1 MQVGILW
8 RGEPG
13 AQRPAED
20 RGLAPLFDALAEL
33 GVDTVPVPYSEE
45 RLDQVREQML
55 DLDGVLVWVNPIQD
69 GADRRHVD
77 DLLWDAARKGIWVS
91 AHPDVIGKMG
101 TKEVLFETRHL
112 GWGSDVALYR
122 SADEL
127 AERLPDR
134 LATHA
139 RVVVKQGRGNGGNG
153 VWSVELVDRDGD
165 TPPALGSAVCIREA
179 VAKERAVERMT
190 LGEFVERC
198 RPYFSWS
205 GVFVDQEYQSRLADG
220 MVRCYLS
227 HGTVVGFCHQWPT
240 GLLELDAPSP
250 PPDRPR
256 RVYEGADAPAFRSL
270 LQRVEQD
277 WVPELARL
285 FALDVTGFPVI
296 WDADFL
302 FGPQDEHGIDSYV
315 LCEINVSAVWPFPPI
330 ASRTIATNTAAQVAA
345 AVTQRKRAAEEA

>member
-1 MQVGILW
+1 MKVGILW
-8 RGEPG
+8 RGELG

-33 GVDTVPVPYSEE
+33 AVDIVPVPYSDEHVE
-45 RLDQVREQML
+45 QVREQL
-55 DLDGVLVWVNPIQD
+55 LELGGVLVWVNPIQD

-77 DLLWDAARKGIWVS
+77 DLLWDAATRGIWVS
-91 AHPDVIGKMG
+91 AHPDVVGKIG

-127 AERLPDR
+127 GERLPDR

-139 RVVVKQGRGNGGNG
+139 RLVVKQGRGNGGNG
-153 VWSVELVDRDGD
+153 VWSVELVDLD
-165 TPPALGSAVCIREA
+165 TPATLRSAVFIREA
-179 VAKERAVERMT
+179 LAKESTVERVT
-190 LGEFVERC
+190 LGEFVERS

-227 HGTVVGFCHQWPT
+227 HGTVVGFCRQWPT

-250 PPDRPR
+250 PSDRPR
-256 RVYEGADAPAFRSL
+256 RVNEGPDVPAFQSL
-270 LQRVEQD
+270 RQRVEDD
-277 WVPELARL
+277 WVPKFARHL
-285 FALDVTGFPVI
+285 GLDVTDLPVI

-302 FGPQDEHGIDSYV
+302 FGTQHEHGADSYV

-330 ASRTIATNTAAQVAA
+330 ASRTIAANTVARVAA
-345 AVTQRKRAAEEA
+345 AVQQKKNAASEV